1 MGYTDVWEHSGGER
15 RIVVDWRPII
25 EDLYSPELCFM
36 DICATSVFHLLLSL
50 LRVSDAPTPF
60 TVHSS

>member
-1 MGYTDVWEHSGGER
+1 MFGSILEESGT
-15 RIVVDWRPII
+15 VVDWSPII
-25 EDLYSPELCFM
+25 EDLYSPELGFM
-36 DICATSVFHLLLSL
+36 DICATSVFHLLLQL